1 MLQTLSIRDVV
12 LVERLDLTFRD
23 GLCVLTGETGAGKS
37 ILLDALGLALGARG
51 DALLVRH
58 GADRCVVTAAFQLPP
73 DHLVTA
79 LLEEQGLEVEEP
91 LVLRRILGADGRSRG
106 FANDQPVSMGLLRQ
120 IGETL
125 VEIQGQ
131 HDQRGLL
138 DQGTHRGLLDAYG
151 RLGGDVTAVRDAWRS
166 WREARDEAERTRGEL
181 ERARE
186 DEDLLRHAVEE
197 LAALAPEEGEEE
209 ILADRRTAMMSHE
222 RLAEALSQA
231 TAELSAGRGV
241 DGALRSA
248 QRSLERVAD
257 KAGGAFD
264 EVLAALERA
273 AVEAEEALNQLEA
286 AGGRIESEPGALEEV
301 EERLFALR
309 AVARKHDTEVGS
321 LPALLVTLQE
331 RMGSIE
337 GGADTLAR
345 LDQAEREARE
355 RYAAAAK
362 TLSERRAAA
371 AAALD
376 KGVSR
381 ELPPLKLEKAT
392 FRTRIEPLDERAWG
406 PEGSDR
412 VSFEIRTN
420 PGAPYGPLGRIA
432 SGGELARFMLALR
445 VVLAES
451 GSVSTL
457 VFDEVDA
464 GIGGA
469 VAAAV
474 GERLES
480 LARSVQVLVVTHS
493 PQVAARGAQ
502 HWQVAKG
509 GNGRED
515 ETVATRVEEL
525 GEDAR
530 REEIA
535 RMLSGAKITDE
546 ARAAARSLMSA
557 GRG

>member
-1 MLQTLSIRDVV
+1 MLQALSIRDVV
-12 LVERLDLTFRD
+12 LVERLDLSFRS

-51 DALLVRH
+51 DAMLVRH
-58 GADRCVVTAAFQLPP
+58 GAERAVVTAAFDVAE
-73 DHLVTA
+73 DHPAAAILA
-79 LLEEQGLEVEEP
+79 EQGIDAEES
-91 LVLRRILGADGRSRG
+91 LVLRRVLGADGRSRG
-106 FANDQPVSMGLLRQ
+106 FVNDQPVSIGLLRQ
-120 IGETL
+120 IGEAL

-138 DQGTHRGLLDAYG
+138 DQGTHRSLLDAYG
-151 RLGGDVTAVRDAWRS
+151 RLARDVEAVREAWRT
-166 WREARDEAERTRGEL
+166 WQRAREEADRTRAEL
-181 ERARE
+181 ERARQ

-209 ILADRRTAMMSHE
+209 MLAERRTAMMSHE

-273 AVEAEEALNQLEA
+273 AVETEEALNQLEA
-286 AGGRIESEPGALEEV
+286 AAGRIESEPGALEAV

-309 AVARKHDTEVGS
+309 AVARKHDTDVAS

-331 RMGSIE
+331 RMGSLE
-337 GGADTLAR
+337 GGAETLAR
-345 LDQAEREARE
+345 LDRAEQEARD
-355 RYAAAAK
+355 RYLQAAAA
-362 TLSERRAAA
+362 LSERRTRA

-376 KGVSR
+376 RGVAA
-381 ELPPLKLEKAT
+381 ELPPLKLDKAT
-392 FRTRIEPLDERAWG
+392 FRTRVEPLEERAWG
-406 PEGSDR
+406 AEGTDR
-412 VSFEIRTN
+412 VSFEVRTN
-420 PGAPYGPLGRIA
+420 PGSPFGPLGRIA

-445 VVLAES
+445 VVLAEA
-451 GSVSTL
+451 GSVPTL

-474 GERLES
+474 GERLEQ

-509 GNGRED
+509 GNGRDD
-515 ETVATRVEEL
+515 EPVATRVEEL
-525 GEDAR
+525 GEEAR

-535 RMLSGAKITDE
+535 RMLSGARITDE